1 MATDTDIRLRS
12 RLDSNQ
18 RDREQMCR
26 AVLSLD
32 ARYTEVRPRHPLGGR
47 DGGRD
52 IEAHFGGALKTFGA
66 VGFANSAN
74 DSDEQKKKI
83 RRKFKDDLKSA
94 MAAEPAP
101 KAFVFLTNVHFTMGE
116 QDEMKKEA
124 SNAGI
129 EHCDILDRERLRI
142 ELDSPSGF
150 FIRFQYLGIPLSEA
164 EQASFLSRY
173 GAQIQDVVT
182 SGFQKVEKTL
192 DRLLFLSEARDP
204 LDALSFRF
212 VLKKPYLA
220 SEIGHFRAFVFL
232 TLNEFR
238 PGMHTLWFGS
248 SDKSD
253 RFRDDLDDK
262 RRDTTAGIGNGIG
275 SGQWELYLPADLES
289 YNQKAEDAPVGQDA
303 SETAKIRL
311 EYEQTSWT
319 SGRGL
324 DPVQALVATYR
335 HADCHRP
342 PLPTL
347 ALRNLEDGMFLP
359 FVNGELADKI
369 HSIQVFANGY
379 KLADFGPS
387 DFRIDRS
394 RCGESMPTKFSD
406 AEMADPWVR
415 LRPTSMNSAYRFR
428 FGEVTPKRTY
438 GHEQPIDSPPPPELS

>member
-26 AVLSLD
+26 AVLALD
-32 ARYTEVRPRHPLGGR
+32 ARYTEVRPRHPLGGP

-52 IEAHFGGALKTFGA
+52 IEALFSGTLRTFGA

-74 DSDEQKKKI
+74 DSDDQKKQI
-83 RRKFKDDLKSA
+83 RRKFRDDLTSA
-94 MAAEPAP
+94 IAAEPAP
-101 KAFVFLTNVHFTMGE
+101 KAFVFFTNVHFTMGE

-124 SNAGI
+124 SRAGI
-129 EHCDILDRERLRI
+129 EHCDVLDRERLRI
-142 ELDSPSGF
+142 ELDSPGGF

-192 DRLLFLSEARDP
+192 DRLLFLSEARDA
-204 LDALSFRF
+204 LEALSFRF
-212 VLKKPYLA
+212 VLKRSYPA

-238 PGMHTLWFGS
+238 PGMHMLWFGS

-253 RFRDDLDDK
+253 RFRMDLDDERQDMK
-262 RRDTTAGIGNGIG
+262 AGIANGIG
-275 SGQWELYLPADLES
+275 SGQWERYLPADLEV

-303 SETAKIRL
+303 LDQGKISF
-311 EYEQTSWT
+311 EYQQTSWT
-319 SGRGL
+319 SGVGL

-335 HADCHRP
+335 HADCRRLR
-342 PLPTL
+342 LPKL
-347 ALRNLEDGMFLP
+347 ALRDLEDGMFLP
-359 FVNGELADKI
+359 FVNGKLAEKI

-379 KLADFGPS
+379 KLEDFSPS
-387 DFRIDRS
+387 DFLIDRS
-394 RCGESMPTKFSD
+394 RCGESLPTEFGD
-406 AEMADPWVR
+406 DEMADPWVR
-415 LRPTSMNSAYRFR
+415 LRPTNMNSAYRFR
-428 FGEVTPKRTY
+428 FGEITPKRIY
-438 GHEQPIDSPPPPELS
+438 GHEQPSDSPPPPELS